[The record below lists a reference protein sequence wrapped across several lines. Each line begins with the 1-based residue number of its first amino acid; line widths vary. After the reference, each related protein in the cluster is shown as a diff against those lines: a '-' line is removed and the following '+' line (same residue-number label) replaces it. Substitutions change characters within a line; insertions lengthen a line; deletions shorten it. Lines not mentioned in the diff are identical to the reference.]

1 MALILVVEDGSGLAN
16 ANSYASVADGDAYHD
31 AHLYATGWTAATTPN
46 KEKALAMATR
56 LIDEEF
62 QFNGYRANSSQA
74 LQWPRVRCPDPDAG
88 GSTVVILASMPNVEA
103 YVASDKVPVRVVQ
116 ATCEMARELLIADRT
131 GPPAGE
137 GISMQRN
144 ADLSE
149 IVYNKKDRS
158 PIITC
163 VAQNLL
169 CKYGAMLRKAAW
181 VRLVRS

>member
-1 MALILVVEDGSGLAN
+1 MALVLIVENGSGLVDAN
-16 ANSYASVADGDAYHD
+16 TYASVADGDAYHD
-31 AHLYATGWTAATTPN
+31 AHLYATSWTAATTPN
-46 KEKALAMATR
+46 KEAALAMATR

-62 QFNGYRANSSQA
+62 QFFGYRVSSAQA
-74 LQWPRVRCPDPDAG
+74 LQWPRARCPDPDALRSAITLPSLVAPG
-88 GSTVVILASMPNVEA
+88 P
-103 YVASDKVPVRVVQ
+103 YVASNKVPVRVVQ

-137 GISMQRN
+137 GIWMQRN

-149 IVYNKKDRS
+149 ISYNKKDRR

-169 CKYGAMLRKAAW
+169 CKYGTLLKKAAV

>member
-1 MALILVVEDGSGLAN
+1 MALVLIKEDGTGLVN
-16 ANSYASVADGDAYHD
+16 ANTYASVADGDAYHE
-31 AHLYATGWTAATTPN
+31 AHLYATAWTAATTPN
-46 KEKALAMATR
+46 KEAALAMATR

-62 QFNGYRANSSQA
+62 QFNGYRVSSSQA
-74 LQWPRVRCPDPDAG
+74 LQWPRTRCPDPDALR
-88 GSTVVILASMPNVEA
+88 SAITLPSLVVLGP

-137 GISMQRN
+137 GIAMQRN

-149 IVYNKKDRS
+149 ISYNKKDRR

-169 CKYGAMLRKAAW
+169 CKYGTLIRKASS

>member
-1 MALILVVEDGSGLAN
+1 
-16 ANSYASVADGDAYHD
+16 
-31 AHLYATGWTAATTPN
+31 
-46 KEKALAMATR
+46 MATR

-62 QFNGYRANSSQA
+62 QFNGFKAKSSQA
-74 LQWPRVRCPDPDAG
+74 LQWPRVRCPDPDLEPYPFVP
-88 GSTVVILASMPNVEA
+88 GSLTFVSP
-103 YVASDKVPVRVVQ
+103 YVASDKVPTRVIQ
-116 ATCEMARELLIADRT
+116 ATCEMARELLIVDRT

-149 IVYNKKDRS
+149 ISYNKKDRR

-169 CKYGAMLRKAAW
+169 CKYGALVKKASS